1 MGEGLGELVCSYM
14 AEKHQL
20 CIVGGG
26 PAGLTAGL
34 YSSRS
39 RLKTLLIE
47 RGVIGGQIA
56 NADRVD
62 NYPGF
67 PRGIP
72 GLELAG
78 LIHQQA
84 VNYGLETLSGEVTRL
99 VPRRGENIVS
109 TTEGDFT
116 AQAVIIAGGSQ
127 IRKLDV
133 PGESEFQGKG
143 VSYCATCDGPL
154 FRDKTVAVV
163 GGGDTALT
171 DALYLSRFA
180 SSIKVIHRRN
190 ELRAS
195 RLLQE
200 KARAE
205 PKIEFVWDSVVT
217 EIKGGKLVAELVL
230 KNTRSGKASSL
241 VVGGVFV
248 AIGLVPNTG
257 YLRGVLPLDEQGYI
271 IADGLMATGVAGI
284 FAAGDIR
291 HSPVKQAVVAAGEGA
306 VAALS
311 AEKFI
316 GSL

>member
-1 MGEGLGELVCSYM
+1 M

-34 YSSRS
+34 YSARS

-56 NADRVD
+56 NAERVD

-67 PRGIP
+67 PRGIS

-84 VNYGLETLSGEVTRL
+84 VNYGLETLSAEVTRL
-99 VPRRGENIVS
+99 VPRRNSNTVS

-116 AQAVIIAGGSQ
+116 APAVIIAGGSQ
-127 IRKLDV
+127 FRKLDV
-133 PGESEFQGKG
+133 PGESEFRGKG

-154 FRDKTVAVV
+154 FRDKEVAVV
-163 GGGDTALT
+163 GGGDAALT

-190 ELRAS
+190 ELRAN
-195 RLLQE
+195 RFLQE
-200 KARAE
+200 KAKAE

-217 EIKGGKLVAELVL
+217 GIKGGKLVAELSL

-241 VVGGVFV
+241 AVGGVFV
-248 AIGLVPNTG
+248 AIGQVPNTG

-271 IADGLMATGVAGI
+271 ITDGLMSTKVAGV

-316 GSL
+316 KAL

>member
-1 MGEGLGELVCSYM
+1 M
-14 AEKHQL
+14 AEKLEL

-47 RGVIGGQIA
+47 KGVIGGQIA

-84 VNYGLETLSGEVTRL
+84 VSYGLKTLSAEVTRL
-99 VPRRGENIVS
+99 VPRRGDNMVS

-127 IRKLDV
+127 FRQLDV
-133 PGESEFQGKG
+133 PGESEFRGKG

-154 FRDKTVAVV
+154 FRDKAVAVV
-163 GGGDTALT
+163 GGGDAALT

-190 ELRAS
+190 KLRANP
-195 RLLQE
+195 LLQE

-217 EIKGGKLVAELVL
+217 EVKGGKLVAELTL

-241 VVGGVFV
+241 AVGGIFV

-271 IADGLMATGVAGI
+271 IADGLMETKVAGI

-291 HSPVKQAVVAAGEGA
+291 HSSVKQAVVAAGEGA

-316 GSL
+316 RSL